1 MKLTGRS
8 LISRGFSGEQKRVE
22 ASGRQVRTKYFVFHV
37 TNFELFSSQVCEE
50 WCTRVLRLGA
60 RALPQGDSDV
70 ARTGVGPRHEG
81 SMDTA
86 CDLLPIYPRVFGF
99 TQGGLAAL
107 PFHADTHVRAIM
119 MHMVWDEMR
128 ARENLKDKDER
139 TLGPLAS
146 RSSTTSCG
154 RWARCFGARMMRRF
168 LASWTPPS
176 SPSPPTRAWP
186 TGTRSETL
194 APFRLSTGRA

>member
-1 MKLTGRS
+1 ML
-8 LISRGFSGEQKRVE
+8 LILNYSPLRYAKSGALEF
-22 ASGRQVRTKYFVFHV
+22 YDW
-37 TNFELFSSQVCEE
+37 ELEHYPKE
-50 WCTRVLRLGA
+50 TATRF
-60 RALPQGDSDV
+60 

-128 ARENLKDKDER
+128 ARENLKDKDKR
-139 TLGPLAS
+139 TLGPLGVAELNDQL
-146 RSSTTSCG
+146 
-154 RWARCFGARMMRRF
+154 WAV
-168 LASWTPPS
+168 
-176 SPSPPTRAWP
+176 
-186 TGTRSETL
+186 GTLLRSENDEVVL
-194 APFRLSTGRA
+194 SILDPAFKPFAPDPRMADWSTGRA